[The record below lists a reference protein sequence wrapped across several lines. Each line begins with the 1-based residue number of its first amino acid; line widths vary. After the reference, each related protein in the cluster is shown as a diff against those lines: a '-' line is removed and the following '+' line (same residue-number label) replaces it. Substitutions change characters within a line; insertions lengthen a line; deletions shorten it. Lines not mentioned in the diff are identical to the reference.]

1 MMDDE
6 ATAAATLAGTIEPV
20 LDPSTAARAASLRYV
35 GDATPGITRRRAGT
49 GFAYRDPAGHL
60 IRDRAILRRIK
71 ALAVPPAW
79 TDVWICPYTNGHIQ
93 AVGRDARR
101 RKQYRY
107 HARWRSVRDEAKYGR
122 LLLIAEVLPRIRAR
136 VAADL
141 AGSDLSRTR
150 VLAALVRLLE
160 VTLAR
165 IGNEEYARE
174 NKSFGLTTLRS
185 RHARMRGGSVA
196 LDFRGKH
203 GIAHRRPSATAA
215 RAHRPPLPG
224 PAGAGTLP
232 ISRRGGRAAQPGL
245 ARRQR
250 LFARDRRRGGDG
262 QGFPHLGGDQPD
274 GAGAARMRRR
284 GQRGGG
290 QRRNVL
296 SAIETVAKLLGNTPA
311 ICRKC
316 YIHPAIMD
324 GYLDGSLLAAL
335 TENLPRHGD
344 HPGLKPEEAAVTA
357 FLRARLGAAPGV
369 SEPSADLDGR
379 RKNIA
384 GAAHRLDHRRPLRV
398 VLQLAAQPSDLDV
411 DRPVERAGLAIARQV
426 EKPIARQHL
435 IGVVDEGREQVELA
449 GRQSDLVA
457 RRR

>member
-1 MMDDE
+1 
-6 ATAAATLAGTIEPV
+6 
-20 LDPSTAARAASLRYV
+20 
-35 GDATPGITRRRAGT
+35 
-49 GFAYRDPAGHL
+49 
-60 IRDRAILRRIK
+60 
-71 ALAVPPAW
+71 VPPAW

-93 AVGRDARR
+93 AVGRDAKR

-122 LLLIAEVLPRIRAR
+122 LLLIADVLPRIRAR

-185 RHARMRGGSVA
+185 RHARVRGGSVE

-203 GIAHRRPSATAA
+203 GIAHHLAVRDTRLARLVRRCQD
-215 RAHRPPLPG
+215 LPG
-224 PAGAGTLP
+224 QELFQYLDKAGERHAVASHDVNDYLREIAGEEVTAKDF
-232 ISRRGGRAAQPGL
+232 RTWAATNLMAL
-245 ARRQR
+245 ALREC
-250 LFARDRRRGGDG
+250 
-262 QGFPHLGGDQPD
+262 
-274 GAGAARMRRR
+274 AAAASEAAA
-284 GQRGGG
+284 
-290 QRRNVL
+290 RRNVL

-369 SEPSADLDGR
+369 T
-379 RKNIA
+379 
-384 GAAHRLDHRRPLRV
+384 
-398 VLQLAAQPSDLDV
+398 
-411 DRPVERAGLAIARQV
+411 
-426 EKPIARQHL
+426 
-435 IGVVDEGREQVELA
+435 
-449 GRQSDLVA
+449 
-457 RRR
+457 

>member
-122 LLLIAEVLPRIRAR
+122 LLLIADVLPRIRAR

-185 RHARMRGGSVA
+185 RHARVRGGSVE

-203 GIAHRRPSATAA
+203 GIAHHLAVCDTRLARLVRRCQD
-215 RAHRPPLPG
+215 LPG
-224 PAGAGTLP
+224 QELFQYLDEAGERHAVASHDVNDYLREIAGEEVTAKDF
-232 ISRRGGRAAQPGL
+232 RTWAATNLMAL
-245 ARRQR
+245 ALREC
-250 LFARDRRRGGDG
+250 
-262 QGFPHLGGDQPD
+262 
-274 GAGAARMRRR
+274 AAAASEAAA
-284 GQRGGG
+284 
-290 QRRNVL
+290 RRNVL

-369 SEPSADLDGR
+369 T
-379 RKNIA
+379 
-384 GAAHRLDHRRPLRV
+384 
-398 VLQLAAQPSDLDV
+398 
-411 DRPVERAGLAIARQV
+411 
-426 EKPIARQHL
+426 
-435 IGVVDEGREQVELA
+435 
-449 GRQSDLVA
+449 
-457 RRR
+457 